1 MKFLILMMLSL
12 TLIVGCESEETM
24 GEEDVERIDLLRDM
38 KPEMGDDKEYNLYAL
53 FEFYDGSFDSDEVSK
68 GAKERDKLDLLHEKI
83 ELDDVN
89 QMTFKSNT
97 AGSQEEELLGIEETP
112 TFIVLDESGI
122 VLETT
127 DLDEVTDFIKE
138 EN

>member
-1 MKFLILMMLSL
+1 
-12 TLIVGCESEETM
+12 M